1 MTRPIQQTV
10 TLKASAAQLFDT
22 YLDAKKHAA
31 VIGSKVAIS
40 AREGGTFRA
49 FDGMLQGRNLV
60 IVPKRLIVQAWR
72 SSGWK
77 ADDLDSILALKF
89 SDTPSGGR
97 IELVHVN
104 VPDHDLA
111 GVTEGWKKYYW
122 VPWRKYLKL
131 R

>member
-1 MTRPIQQTV
+1 MTKAIQQTV
-10 TLKASAAQLFDT
+10 TLKASAAELFDT

-31 VIGSKVAIS
+31 VIGSKVSIS
-40 AREGGTFRA
+40 VKEGKPFRA

-72 SSGWK
+72 SSGWNK
-77 ADDLDSILALKF
+77 QDLDSILTLRF
-89 SDTPSGGR
+89 SDTPNGGR

-104 VPDHDLA
+104 VPAHDLT

-122 VPWRKYLKL
+122 VPWRQCLKQ